1 MKKAIFYLFILLL
14 ITIPLLTSC
23 SSNGE
28 IEKVGMLVEHS
39 VNDQTWGS
47 EGYQGLLQIK
57 DQFNVDVYFKEG
69 IQTQSDVNRSVE
81 EFVQQGVNIIFG
93 HSSIYGKYFDVIH
106 TSYPDVQF
114 VYFNGGYEG
123 ENLTSLNFNS
133 NAMGFFAGMVA
144 GKMTKTNEVG
154 IIGAYEWQ
162 PEIEGF
168 YEGVKYQ
175 NPDANISMNFVNDW
189 DNVDR
194 ALEIFSVMN
203 EESVDV
209 FYPAGDSFSLEVI
222 KEIQEHNKY
231 AIGYII
237 DPSDIVGATVLTST
251 LQHVD
256 KLYLSAA
263 ELFDKNELSGG
274 IFTYDF
280 QDDVISLGEFSP
292 DVPDA
297 YRKKIE
303 QEIEAYINTGLLPN
317 EKD

>member
-1 MKKAIFYLFILLL
+1 MKKAIFHLFIL
-14 ITIPLLTSC
+14 IVIISPLLASC
-23 SSNGE
+23 SSDGE
-28 IEKVGMLVEHS
+28 IDKVGMLVEHS

-47 EGYQGLLQIK
+47 KGYQGLLQIK

-69 IQTQSDVNRSVE
+69 IQTQLDVNRSVD
-81 EFVQQGVNIIFG
+81 EFVQQGVNLIFG
-93 HSSIYGKYFDVIH
+93 HSSSYGKYFDTIH
-106 TSYPDVQF
+106 ASYPDVQF

-123 ENLTSLNFNS
+123 ENVTSLNFNS

-144 GKMTKTNEVG
+144 GTMTQTNEVG

-175 NPDANISMNFVNDW
+175 NPNANISMNFVNDW
-189 DNVDR
+189 DNVER
-194 ALEIFSVMN
+194 ALEIFSVMD
-203 EESVDV
+203 EEGVDV
-209 FYPAGDSFSLEVI
+209 FYPAGDSFSLEVV
-222 KEIQEHNKY
+222 KEVQASSKY
-231 AIGYII
+231 AIGFVT
-237 DPSDIVGATVLTST
+237 DPSDVVGSTVLTST

-256 KLYLSAA
+256 KLYLHAA
-263 ELFDKNELSGG
+263 ELFDNNELSGG

-297 YRKKIE
+297 YQKKIN

-317 EKD
+317 ERD